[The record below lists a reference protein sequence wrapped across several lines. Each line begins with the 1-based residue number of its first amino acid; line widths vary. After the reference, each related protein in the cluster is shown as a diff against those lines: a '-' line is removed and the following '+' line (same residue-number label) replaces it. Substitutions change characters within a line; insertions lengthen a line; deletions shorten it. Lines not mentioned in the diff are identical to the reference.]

1 MRRVK
6 ATKLNAPF
14 FPRSVSR
21 NKTEVNAVDG
31 VNETARD
38 RRLKRMA
45 ARDAEVHAIIERIT
59 ATERLSCGMFCNGY
73 RERPEFHRSKFSH
86 LSEGSELIYIFRK
99 F

>member
-21 NKTEVNAVDG
+21 NKTEVNVVDG

-45 ARDAEVHAIIERIT
+45 ARDAEVRFPRDNRADNSDRTIILRDVLQWILR
-59 ATERLSCGMFCNGY
+59 AS
-73 RERPEFHRSKFSH
+73 
-86 LSEGSELIYIFRK
+86 
-99 F
+99 